1 VDYNDDPGVTD
12 TRRKLW
18 RRLDQPGHE
27 LSSLDIGGD
36 GAATLRGTAVFAE
49 GGEPTLVAYEV
60 TCDAGWRTST
70 ARASGSFGSQA
81 FDVTLAVD
89 ADGKWTLNDKRIPP
103 VDGCIDVDLS
113 FTPATNLLPIRRLAL
128 PVGASAPVRAAW
140 LRFPELT
147 VEVLEQTYHRT
158 ATTRYAY
165 ESDNG
170 AFRAEIEVDDAGMV
184 VHYENLWKAE

>member
-1 VDYNDDPGVTD
+1 MDYNDDPGVTD

-27 LSSLDIGGD
+27 LSSLDIGED
-36 GAATLRGTAVFAE
+36 GAAILRGTAVFVE
-49 GGEPTLVAYEV
+49 EGEPTLVTYEV
-60 TCDAGWRTST
+60 ACNAEWRTSK
-70 ARASGSFGSQA
+70 AHASGSLGSRA

-89 ADGKWTLNDKRIPP
+89 SAGMWTLNGKHISA

-158 ATTRYAY
+158 GKTRYAY

-170 AFRAEIEVDDAGMV
+170 AFRAELEVDDAGMV

>member
-1 VDYNDDPGVTD
+1 MDYNDTGVSD

-27 LSSLDIGGD
+27 LSSLAIAAD

-49 GGEPTLVAYEV
+49 SGEPTLATYEV
-60 TCDAGWRTST
+60 MCSAEWRTSS
-70 ARASGSFGSQA
+70 AHASGSIGSRA
-81 FDVTLAVD
+81 FDLTLDVD
-89 ADGKWTLNDKRIPP
+89 STGRWTLNGKHIRA
-103 VDGCIDVDLS
+103 VDGCVDVDLS

-128 PVGASAPVRAAW
+128 AVGASAPVRAAW

-147 VEVLEQTYHRT
+147 VEVLEQKYHRT
-158 ATTRYAY
+158 ATNRYAY
-165 ESDNG
+165 ESGGG
-170 AFRAEIEVDDAGMV
+170 AFRAELEVDDAGMV

>member
-1 VDYNDDPGVTD
+1 VDYNDDPGMTD
-12 TRRKLW
+12 TRLKLW

-27 LSSLDIGGD
+27 LSSLAIGGD

-49 GGEPTLVAYEV
+49 GGVPTLVSYEV
-60 TCDAGWRTST
+60 ACGDGWRTRT
-70 ARASGSFGSQA
+70 ARASGSLGTEA
-81 FDVTLAVD
+81 FDVILAVD
-89 ADGKWTLNDKRIPP
+89 ATGKWTMNGTRVPA

-147 VEVLEQTYHRT
+147 VEVLEQTYHRSSPK
-158 ATTRYAY
+158 RYAY
-165 ESDNG
+165 ESDGG
-170 AFRAEIEVDDAGMV
+170 AFRAELEVDDAGMV